1 MDNTTNVFTLLSG
14 PSTIMASSVSLP
26 TKYAK
31 NTLAI
36 PKEIIKNTNHFS
48 TRFLIFSAFH
58 S

>member
-14 PSTIMASSVSLP
+14 PSIIIASSVSLP

-36 PKEIIKNTNHFS
+36 PKEIIKKINHFS
-48 TRFLIFSAFH
+48 MRFLIFSAFH